1 MRVLEATCVAAAG
14 ADAALSLLSPGAVA
28 VEQGQIVVVGTRD
41 RLRARFPDAERL
53 RLGDA
58 ILLPGFVNA
67 HQHGRGLSQ
76 IQLGYPDDALEP
88 WIARRR
94 GRGAPDSYA
103 LTRLAAA
110 QMIANGVTATL
121 HANYS
126 YATGDYERE
135 LRGAIRAYD
144 EAGMRA
150 TICVG
155 YADQGGLVY
164 PPADENAFREALPPA
179 AQALLNGARPAYL
192 PLAETLALMARLLD
206 DYGSHPRLTF
216 AYGPAGPQW
225 VSDAAWRAL
234 AQDAARRG
242 IGLHFHLL
250 ESPAQAQT
258 ARALYPDGVLAHLEA
273 LGVFAARASAAH
285 FTQATPADIAS
296 AARLGLTIVANPG
309 SNMRLFNGPPAIA
322 AWRAAGLAVAV
333 GTDNCAVDDTE
344 DYLRELRIGALLA
357 RGTQASGPRTE
368 AARMLAMGTTAG
380 AQAAFQTGTGRI
392 APGFRADLVAID
404 LARIRGAYLDA
415 DADLLDAAM
424 ARGCGADITLTMV
437 EGDILYRRGETAE
450 AAGIPAAA
458 AITARAARSA
468 APGTGAASEDIAAAL
483 RRHYADRPS

>member
-1 MRVLEATCVAAAG
+1 MRVLEAACVVADS
-14 ADAALSLLSPGAVA
+14 ADALPSLLSPGAVA
-28 VEQGQIVVVGTRD
+28 VARGRIVGVDTCEN
-41 RLRARFPDAERL
+41 LRTRFPAAERL
-53 RLGDA
+53 SLGDA

-94 GRGAPDSYA
+94 GRGAPDAYA

-110 QMIANGVTATL
+110 QMVANGVTTTL

-155 YADQGGLVY
+155 YADQGGLIY
-164 PPADENAFREALPPA
+164 PPADEDAFRHTLPPA
-179 AQALLNGARPAYL
+179 AQALLNSARPAYL
-192 PLAETLALMARLLD
+192 PLAATLVLMARLLE
-206 DYGSHPRLTF
+206 DYGGHPRLTF

-250 ESPAQAQT
+250 ESPAQAQA
-258 ARALYPDGVLAHLEA
+258 ARTLYPDGVLAHLEA

-285 FTQATPADIAS
+285 FAQATPADIAA

-309 SNMRLFNGPPAIA
+309 SNMRLSNGPPDIA

-357 RGTQASGPRTE
+357 RGTEASGTRSE

-380 AQAAFQTGTGRI
+380 AQAVFQTGTGRI
-392 APGFRADLVAID
+392 APGLKADLAALD

-415 DADLLDAAM
+415 DADLLDAVM
-424 ARGCGADITLTMV
+424 ARGCGADVALTMV
-437 EGDILYRRGETAE
+437 DGEVIYRRGEATE
-450 AAGIPAAA
+450 AFGASA
-458 AITARAARSA
+458 TARAARSA
-468 APGTGAASEDIAAAL
+468 GPGTSEASEAIATAL